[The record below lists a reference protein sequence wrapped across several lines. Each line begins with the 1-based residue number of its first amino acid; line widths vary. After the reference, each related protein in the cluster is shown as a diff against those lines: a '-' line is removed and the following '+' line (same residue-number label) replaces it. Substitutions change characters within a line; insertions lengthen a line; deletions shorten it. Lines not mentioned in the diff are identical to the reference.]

1 MGDWV
6 SKDMVQKAMQVD
18 LLSYAQSLGM
28 EFETRGSRD
37 VFYLKGH
44 SLNIS
49 KSKNLYNRF
58 STGQGGNVI
67 NFAMEMNGW
76 TFQQAVRALCG
87 EDIQKNFY
95 ADRSTAKVSLVPQT
109 EEPMILPKAH
119 TDSRRTFAYLVK
131 TRKIDPEIVSSLMK
145 ENKIYESIE
154 YFARIKTM
162 DGNHTGAKL
171 ITNSNFALLEKAERI
186 KSRTEVGNDIT
197 LGFDNKGKLKYIGV
211 PNLHKNTLLSFLKNK
226 QFEKISPIYNCVFC
240 GFNEQGE
247 IKYANMRGIQT
258 GSVFKHDIIGADKS
272 YCFNTEG
279 KSDIVYVFEAP
290 IDAMS
295 HAALTKVCGG
305 DWRQDWR
312 ISLGGVSDGALA
324 RFLKQHPEIKNIS
337 FCLDNDLAGNK
348 VLKNEYNKDGS
359 LKKAGYMKK
368 YKDMG
373 YNVFRD
379 EPMNKD
385 FNEDLQMTVE
395 GFKKMEQEQAVPEI
409 EEDMCL

>member
-1 MGDWV
+1 MGNWV

-49 KSKNLYNRF
+49 KSKNLYNQY
-58 STGQGGNVI
+58 STGEGGNVI
-67 NFAMEMNGW
+67 QFAQRVNGW
-76 TFQQAVRALCG
+76 SFQEAVRSLCG
-87 EDIQKNFY
+87 EDIQKNY
-95 ADRSTAKVSLVPQT
+95 QVNTNKSATMKTAIPKK
-109 EEPMILPKAH
+109 EKIILPKAH

-131 TRKIDPEIVSSLMK
+131 TRNIDPEIISSLMK
-145 ENKIYESIE
+145 ENKIYE
-154 YFARIKTM
+154 
-162 DGNHTGAKL
+162 
-171 ITNSNFALLEKAERI
+171 
-186 KSRTEVGNDIT
+186 ND
-197 LGFDNKGKLKYIGV
+197 K
-211 PNLHKNTLLSFLKNK
+211 HS
-226 QFEKISPIYNCVFC
+226 CVFV
-240 GFNEQGE
+240 GYDEKGE
-247 IKYANMRGIQT
+247 PGYA
-258 GSVFKHDIIGADKS
+258 SVRSTYTMGNAYKGDVKNSDKS
-272 YCFNTEG
+272 VCFSLKGN
-279 KSDIVYVFEAP
+279 SDIVYVFEAP

-348 VLKNEYNKDGS
+348 VLKNEYNNDGS